1 MERIDPLFNKAQKYL
16 RSSALLLEMEDFDSS
31 VSRAYFAMFYSAQA
45 ALIHN
50 GGGLPTRQ
58 SIRGAFRDRYI
69 ETGVLP
75 QHAGRVLQE
84 AADLQEM
91 ADYAHDFAIDRFT
104 AERIL
109 QEAEA
114 FVNSL
119 ERVVVHY
126 A

>member
-31 VSRAYFAMFYSAQA
+31 VSRAYFAMFYSSQA
-45 ALIHN
+45 ALMHN

-75 QHAGRVLQE
+75 QHAGRVLPE

-91 ADYAHDFAIDRFT
+91 ADQAHGITNDRFT
-104 AERIL
+104 EERKL
-109 QEAEA
+109 K
-114 FVNSL
+114 
-119 ERVVVHY
+119 
-126 A
+126 